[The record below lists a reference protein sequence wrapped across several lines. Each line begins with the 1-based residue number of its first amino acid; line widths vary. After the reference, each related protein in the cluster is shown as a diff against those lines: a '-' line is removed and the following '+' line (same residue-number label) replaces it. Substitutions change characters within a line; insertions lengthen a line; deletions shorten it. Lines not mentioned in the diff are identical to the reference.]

1 MVSCYTTLM
10 FRLTKIGD
18 AIVQSAVY
26 ALFALTPLILT
37 PINYELFEYNKMMA
51 VYLLTGIATFGWILR
66 SIGNREIVIRKTPL
80 NLPIALFLIS
90 QLISSVFSMDPHV
103 SWFGYYSRFNG
114 GMMSLFSYAI
124 LFVVIGSGF
133 FDPREE
139 KQVQE
144 KKVTS
149 LLTTAL
155 ISGVLVS
162 IYGVAQRL
170 GIDKHIWVQDV
181 QNRVFSTL
189 GQPNWLAAFLVALSP
204 IAWYFAYSSK
214 EKGNKTF
221 QSTII
226 TILWSTISV
235 LFFLVLLFT
244 RSRSGLLAFAVSDI
258 LFWGGL
264 FWTGHISKSTRI
276 LPIVLHGILAVIV
289 FINGTHISQID
300 SYLTLS
306 SWVHRITPQNQ
317 TQPQEPAQ
325 QIVQGPLLEVGGTES
340 GTIRKYVWQAA
351 IDVWRLTSKNFLIG
365 TGVETFA
372 FAFYLTKPV
381 AHNLT
386 SEWDF
391 LYNKAH
397 NEYLNFLA
405 TTGLFGLATYLVL
418 LGIYLLWVLS
428 ILLGD
433 RKNPHTPF
441 IVAIAVGWLS
451 ILITNFFGFSVVVV
465 QLYLFLFPLLS
476 FILYSHKQEDPLF
489 QNIPLHISSVA
500 QQGLVLSSCIGII
513 MYSAALWNAW
523 DADRIFTI
531 AYRFEKLG
539 QYAQAYPPM
548 RDAVG
553 KNPGEP
559 LYRDERANLLTS
571 ISMTALESGQTTL
584 SAQLAQE
591 AVSEN
596 ERAIAISPN
605 NVNFWKTR
613 TKILYALAAID
624 SGYLSSAIGAL
635 EHAAMLSPQ
644 DPKIYYNLGV
654 LFAQAGDGQKAV
666 ENMEKAIGLKINYR
680 DAYKGL
686 YVFFTEIKQPEKAK
700 SYLTNY
706 LTTVDPTDVEFTQ
719 IMKGVQNTP

>member
-1 MVSCYTTLM
+1 MN
-10 FRLTKIGD
+10 RLAKIGD
-18 AIVQSAVY
+18 TIVQSTIY
-26 ALFALTPLILT
+26 TLFALIPLILT

-51 VYLLTGIATFGWILR
+51 VYLLTGSAVFGWILR
-66 SIGNREIVIRKTPL
+66 SIGNRELVLRKTPL
-80 NLPIALFLIS
+80 DLPIILFLASQFIS
-90 QLISSVFSMDPHV
+90 ALFSMDPHV

-114 GMMSLFSYAI
+114 GMMSLLSYGI
-124 LFVVIGSGF
+124 LFVVMGSGF
-133 FDPREE
+133 FDPRNE
-139 KQVQE
+139 KPVQE
-144 KKVTS
+144 KKVRSILITS
-149 LLTTAL
+149 L
-155 ISGVLVS
+155 ISAVLVS
-162 IYGVAQRL
+162 LYGVAQRL

-189 GQPNWLAAFLVALSP
+189 GQPNWLAAFLVSLSP
-204 IAWYFAYSSK
+204 IAWYLAYSSL
-214 EKGNKTF
+214 EKWNK
-221 QSTII
+221 SLRARII
-226 TILWSTISV
+226 TILWSIVSV

-244 RSRSGLLAFAVSDI
+244 RSRSGFLAFAVSDI

-264 FWTGHISKSTRI
+264 FFTRHIQKPSRM
-276 LPIVLHGILAVIV
+276 LPIVLHGVFAIIV

-300 SYLTLS
+300 SYFTLS
-306 SWVHRITPQNQ
+306 SWMNRIAPHSA
-317 TQPQEPAQ
+317 TQPQPTQ
-325 QIVQGPLLEVGGTES
+325 QQTVQGPLLEVGGTES

-351 IDVWRLTSKNFLIG
+351 LDVWRLTAKNFLIG

-405 TTGLFGLATYLVL
+405 TTGLFGLATYVIF
-418 LGIYLLWVLS
+418 LGAYILWVLIT
-428 ILLGD
+428 ILED
-433 RKNPHTPF
+433 KKNPHTPLLL
-441 IVAIAVGWLS
+441 ALATGWLS

-465 QLYLFLFPLLS
+465 QLSLFLFPLLS
-476 FILYSHKQEDPLF
+476 FVLFAKQHEQQVF
-489 QNIPLHISSVA
+489 RNTPLHLSKIA
-500 QQGLVLSSCIGII
+500 QQGIILSSCIGII
-513 MYSAALWNAW
+513 IYCGALWNAW
-523 DADRIFTI
+523 DADRIFTV

-548 RDAVG
+548 RDAVV

-571 ISMTALESGQTTL
+571 ISMTALDNGQTTL

-591 AVSEN
+591 AVGEN

-613 TKILYALAAID
+613 TKILYALASID

-654 LFAQAGDGQKAV
+654 LFAQSGDGQKAV
-666 ENMEKAIGLKINYR
+666 ENMEKAINLKINYR

-686 YVFFTEIKQPEKAK
+686 YVFFSETKQPEKAK
-700 SYLTNY
+700 SYLMKY
-706 LTTVDPTDVEFTQ
+706 LTTVDPSDVEFSQ
-719 IMKGVQNTP
+719 IMKGTQ

>member
-1 MVSCYTTLM
+1 M
-10 FRLTKIGD
+10 FRLTKIGNT
-18 AIVQSAVY
+18 IMHSAVY
-26 ALFALTPLILT
+26 TLFALTPLILT

-66 SIGNREIVIRKTPL
+66 SVGNREIIIRKTPL
-80 NLPIALFLIS
+80 NLPIALFLVS
-90 QLISSVFSMDPHV
+90 QLISSIFSMDPHV

-114 GMMSLFSYAI
+114 GMMSLLSYAI
-124 LFVVIGSGF
+124 LFLIIGSGF
-133 FDPREE
+133 FDPRED
-139 KQVQE
+139 KQIQE
-144 KKVTS
+144 KKVRS
-149 LLTTAL
+149 LFITAL
-155 ISGVLVS
+155 VSAVLVS

-189 GQPNWLAAFLVALSP
+189 GQPNWLAAFLVSLSP

-214 EKGNKTF
+214 EKGSKSLK
-221 QSTII
+221 STII
-226 TILWSTISV
+226 AVLWGAVSV

-264 FWTGHISKSTRI
+264 FWTRHISKPTRI
-276 LPIVLHGILAVIV
+276 LPIVLHGVFAIIV

-300 SYLTLS
+300 SYFTLS
-306 SWVHRITPQNQ
+306 SWVNRIAPQNQ
-317 TQPQEPAQ
+317 SQTQTPETAQ
-325 QIVQGPLLEVGGTES
+325 QTVQGPLLEVGGTES

-372 FAFYLTKPV
+372 FAFYLTKPI

-405 TTGLFGLATYLVL
+405 TTGLFGLTTYLVL
-418 LGIYLLWVLS
+418 LGIYILWVLIT
-428 ILLGD
+428 ILED
-433 RKNPHTPF
+433 KKNPQTPLLL
-441 IVAIAVGWLS
+441 AIFVGWFS

-465 QLYLFLFPLLS
+465 QLSLFLFPLLS
-476 FILYSHKQEDPLF
+476 FVLIAQKNDPNVLWNKPF
-489 QNIPLHISSVA
+489 QVSKIT
-500 QQGLVLSSCIGII
+500 QQGIILSSCIAII
-513 MYSAALWNAW
+513 LYSAALWNAW

-553 KNPGEP
+553 KNPEEP

-591 AVSEN
+591 AVGEN

-624 SGYLSSAIGAL
+624 SGYLASAIGAL

-666 ENMEKAIGLKINYR
+666 EHMEKAIALKINYR
-680 DAYKGL
+680 DAYNGL
-686 YVFFTEIKQPEKAK
+686 YVFFTETKQPEKAT
-700 SYLTNY
+700 SYLTKY
-706 LTTVDPTDVEFTQ
+706 LTTVDPTDVEFSQ
-719 IMKGVQNTP
+719 IVKGQKSP